1 MATRQVRTS
10 SIWSRALETGG
21 ARPKFARIVD
31 RFRKA
36 LTENRLRP
44 GDRVPSVA
52 ELADSLGVNRT
63 TVVRAFRELERAG
76 LLVSMVGKGSF
87 VADGAGSAGSDRPVV
102 PTGDRGRSQ
111 RGYARP
117 QLGRASPPAFAE
129 GLFQLL
135 RMPLPPGTIRFGS
148 GVPDADSVD
157 PATFRAAADEAIH
170 ADFGDLFTY
179 AHYGFPAL
187 RAEIAR
193 WLSGRGY
200 PVDEASVLVTNGSQ
214 EALSLIANWSRQVG
228 RAMLCESPT
237 YVGIPLAFSYFGH
250 AVESVPREGGGLGD
264 RLRERAQGRSTTF
277 YCCADFH
284 NPTGSCLTDA
294 ERTSVAKVAEAED
307 LVVIVDDLFRDLR
320 FEGEEPRS
328 LYDYLPLQR
337 RVLVGSFSKSFIP
350 GLRAGFLV
358 ADPDRIAAFSEM
370 KRTLDLGSPTLSQAT
385 AAGLLRDAYPAHLP
399 RVRARYLGRRDAL
412 VKAMETHFP
421 DGVTFTRPEGGFQL
435 WAQMPVGYSSVHVY
449 LRALARGVQISPG
462 PAHDIEGRYL
472 NGFRLSYS
480 QASRDDI
487 ERGIP
492 ILGDVLREVMAAGPH
507 EPSASG
513 LGFPL

>member
-1 MATRQVRTS
+1 MVKKAKQAPRNWT
-10 SIWSRALETGG
+10 RALEPGG
-21 ARPKFARIVD
+21 AKPKFARIVD

-36 LTENRLRP
+36 MYEGRLGP

-52 ELADSLGVNRT
+52 ELAEAFGVNRT
-63 TVVRAFRELERAG
+63 TVVRAFRELEQAG
-76 LLVSMVGKGSF
+76 LLVSKVGKGSF
-87 VADGAGSAGSDRPVV
+87 VADDADLSESNAGDGSNDQAVRPGSGAS
-102 PTGDRGRSQ
+102 GRTT
-111 RGYARP
+111 
-117 QLGRASPPAFAE
+117 PPALAD

-148 GVPDADSVD
+148 GVPAADSVD
-157 PATFRAAADEAIH
+157 PATFRTAADEAIR
-170 ADFGDLFTY
+170 ADFGELFTY

-200 PVDEASVLVTNGSQ
+200 PVDKSAILVTNGSQ
-214 EALSLIANWSRQVG
+214 EALSLIANWSRQEG
-228 RAMLCESPT
+228 RAMLCESPA

-250 AVESVPREGGGLGD
+250 AVESVPREGAALGD
-264 RLRERAQGRSTTF
+264 RLRERARGRSTTF
-277 YCCADFH
+277 YCCPDFH
-284 NPTGSCLTDA
+284 NPTGSCLTDD
-294 ERTSVAKVAEAED
+294 ERTAVSKVAESED
-307 LVVIVDDLFRDLR
+307 SVVIVDDLFRDLR

-328 LYDYLPLQR
+328 LYDYLPINR

-385 AAGLLRDAYPAHLP
+385 AAGLLRDAYPAHLV
-399 RVRARYLGRRDAL
+399 RVRKRYRERRDAL
-412 VKAMETHFP
+412 VKAMEKHFP
-421 DGVTFTRPEGGFQL
+421 TEVEFTRPEGGFQL
-435 WAQMPVGYSSVHVY
+435 WAQMPSGYSSVHVY

-462 PAHDIEGRYL
+462 PAHDIEGKYL
-472 NGFRLSYS
+472 NGFRVSYS
-480 QASRDDI
+480 EASCDEI

-492 ILGDVLREVMAAGPH
+492 ILGDVLREVMAAGPN
-507 EPSASG
+507 EPGSQG